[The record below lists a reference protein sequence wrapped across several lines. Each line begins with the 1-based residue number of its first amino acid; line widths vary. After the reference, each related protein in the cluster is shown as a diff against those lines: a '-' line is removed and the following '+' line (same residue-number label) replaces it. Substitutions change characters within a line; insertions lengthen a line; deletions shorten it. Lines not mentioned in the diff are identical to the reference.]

1 MTTRKHAA
9 AILRITQIHSRIG
22 NQERVVKVLTD
33 GLGLG
38 RIGRS
43 VVLVDTPYTRGMI
56 AKVAHIVRVEPL
68 GEAHAPARPVS
79 ALAAARA
86 AAVRRSVTTP
96 PAAAAPS
103 VLPSPAAPVAT
114 PAPEPVE
121 TPPAKPAAHVAKPAA
136 RAAKPAAA
144 AKKPAKA
151 KAEPKAAAKPRKPAA
166 SAAKKP
172 VRKKA

>member
-9 AILRITQIHSRIG
+9 ALLRITQVHSRIG

-56 AKVAHIVRVEPL
+56 AKVAHIVRVEPVT
-68 GEAHAPARPVS
+68 EAHAPARPVS

-86 AAVRRSVTTP
+86 AAVSKPVTAP
-96 PAAAAPS
+96 SAAAARS
-103 VLPSPAAPVAT
+103 VAPAPTAPVAT
-114 PAPEPVE
+114 PAPEPLE
-121 TPPAKPAAHVAKPAA
+121 APAAKPAAHVAKPGTH
-136 RAAKPAAA
+136 AAKPAAA

-151 KAEPKAAAKPRKPAA
+151 KAEPKAAAKPRKPAT